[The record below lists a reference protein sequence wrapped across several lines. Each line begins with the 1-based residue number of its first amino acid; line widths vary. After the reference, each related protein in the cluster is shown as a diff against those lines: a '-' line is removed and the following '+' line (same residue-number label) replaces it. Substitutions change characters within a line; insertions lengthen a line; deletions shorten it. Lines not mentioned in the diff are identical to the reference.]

1 MFQFGPLDRNACVVC
16 VDMQRLFL
24 EPGEWHCPAG
34 LDILA
39 NCRELAAATGDQAY
53 FIKYIPPRTPE
64 HAFGQWREFHR
75 RWSSV
80 TLDEAGEEATGLHPA
95 IDDLA
100 EPQRVFDRL
109 GFSAFASDGFAER
122 IRGRTPSAMIV
133 CGVETDVCVLSTI
146 LSAVDQGI
154 RTIVPIDAVASAS
167 PSGHDAVL
175 NHVLPRYDHQVELCT
190 ADEAIKAL
198 EAI

>member
-1 MFQFGPLDRNACVVC
+1 MKSAKRPRDCTPQLTILLNRTACS
-16 VDMQRLFL
+16 
-24 EPGEWHCPAG
+24 
-34 LDILA
+34 
-39 NCRELAAATGDQAY
+39 N
-53 FIKYIPPRTPE
+53 
-64 HAFGQWREFHR
+64 
-75 RWSSV
+75 
-80 TLDEAGEEATGLHPA
+80 
-95 IDDLA
+95 
-100 EPQRVFDRL
+100 RL

>member
-34 LDILA
+34 LDILE
-39 NCRELAAATGDQAY
+39 NCRQLVAAARDQAY

-80 TLDEAGEEATGLHPA
+80 TLDEVGEIAIGLHPA
-95 IDDLA
+95 IDGLA
-100 EPQRVFDRL
+100 EPHRVFGRL

-122 IRGRTPSAMIV
+122 IRNRKPSAMIV

-146 LSAVDQGI
+146 LSAVDHGI

-175 NHVLPRYDHQVELCT
+175 NHVLPRYDHQVEPCT
-190 ADEAIKAL
+190 AEEAIKAL